1 MLDEE
6 IVGREDYICI
16 IGMCTSVCAYFKR
29 ITERES
35 EREMTFARYNS
46 LHVDKHSCD

>member
-29 ITERES
+29 ITERER